1 MGTGDIMMGTVTSL
15 ALNLAQQKH
24 LEQAFINSVTQADNF
39 FRDLFLG

>member
-1 MGTGDIMMGTVTSL
+1 MQERAILRFSSL

-39 FRDLFLG
+39 LKDIFLG